1 LWRIILSVDLKLSQM
16 SETTIARRL
25 AAILAAD
32 VVAYSRLMGADED
45 ATMAQWWEYRRE
57 VIDPGIEKSGG
68 RIVKHT
74 GDGFLAEFASAFD
87 AVKCAL
93 ALQAEINERSEK
105 VAQDKRVQFRMGVNL
120 GDIMS
125 DDEDIYGDGVN
136 IAARIEALA
145 EPGRVFVS
153 GSIYEQIRSKPDFE
167 CTSKGEHALKNIAE
181 PMRVFDVCVAGQAPG
196 AENKPAAAAAA
207 QAPDLTG
214 EEKPSIAV
222 LPFDNMSGD
231 EEQEYFADGI
241 TEDLITDL
249 SKISG
254 LLVIARNSVFTYKG
268 KAVNVPDVCRELG
281 VRWALEGSVRKSGNR
296 VRVTAQLIDGGTGGH
311 LWADRFDRNLD
322 DIFAVQDEVTA
333 EIVGALK
340 VKLSAEDEARVGRRG
355 TQDVEAYD
363 SMLQARELIISGTEG
378 NMIQARILIQRGLDQ
393 DPDFAAAMGGMTMT
407 FIMQYANQWGENH
420 RGALEEAERWAKKAV
435 ATDPNEA
442 LSWMALGLVR
452 IWQNRHDDAREA
464 VKKQLELVPSS
475 TDALRMLASIENF
488 AGNYQT
494 SIDAYNEFIKLD
506 PHGPTMALHTAGLA
520 HFALGHWDV
529 AAEYFSQRIAAEPD
543 TDSSYVFLAGTLGH
557 LGQADEAKENW
568 QKVFTVK
575 PDYSLAE
582 RSRLWPY
589 KDTKVV
595 DNLYAGLEKAGIDPG
610 SR

>member
-1 LWRIILSVDLKLSQM
+1 LSVDLKLFHMSQP
-16 SETTIARRL
+16 TIARRL

-93 ALQAEINERSEK
+93 ALQGEINERSQH
-105 VAQDKRVQFRMGVNL
+105 VAEDKRVQFRMGVNL

-145 EPGRVFVS
+145 EPGRVYVS
-153 GSIYEQIRSKPDFE
+153 GSIYEQIRSKPDFD

-181 PMRVFDVCVAGQAPG
+181 PMRVFDVCNAGEAQVAEAMPAVKQALDTP
-196 AENKPAAAAAA
+196 
-207 QAPDLTG
+207 QALGSVED
-214 EEKPSIAV
+214 EKPSIAV

-268 KAVNVPDVCRELG
+268 TAVNVPDVCRELG
-281 VRWALEGSVRKSGNR
+281 VRMALEGSVRKSGNR
-296 VRVTAQLIDGGTGGH
+296 VRITAQLIDGVTGGH

-340 VKLSAEDEARVGRRG
+340 IKLSAEDEARVGHRG

-363 SMLQARELIISGTEG
+363 AMLRTRELIISGSESKV
-378 NMIQARILIQRGLDQ
+378 IEARIILQRILQ
-393 DPDFAAAMGGMTMT
+393 NDPNFATAMGGLAFTY
-407 FIMQYANQWGENH
+407 IMQFTNQWGENH
-420 RGALEEAERWAKKAV
+420 QTALDEAEIWVTKAIE
-435 ATDPNEA
+435 TDPKEA
-442 LSWMALGLVR
+442 NSWLSLAVMRV
-452 IWQNRHDDAREA
+452 WQNRLEDAREA
-464 VKKQLELVPSS
+464 VAQLHEVSPGSP
-475 TDALRMLASIENF
+475 DGLRILATIENF

-494 SIDAYNEFIKLD
+494 AIDAFLELVRLD
-506 PHGPTMALHTAGLA
+506 PHGPAMALHTVGQSY
-520 HFALGHWDV
+520 FALGEWEK
-529 AAEYFSQRIAAEPD
+529 AADYFRQRIARESN

-557 LGQADEAKENW
+557 LGQKEEAQENW
-568 QKVFTVK
+568 KQVFMVK
-575 PDYSLAE
+575 PDYSLAV

-589 KDTKVV
+589 KDSTVA

-610 SR
+610 PR

>member
-1 LWRIILSVDLKLSQM
+1 M
-16 SETTIARRL
+16 SESTIARRL

-93 ALQAEINERSEK
+93 TLQGEINERSQQ

-145 EPGRVFVS
+145 DPGRVFVS
-153 GSIYEQIRSKPDFE
+153 GSIYEQIRSKPDFD

-181 PMRVFDVCVAGQAPG
+181 PMRVFDVCRAGEAPV
-196 AENKPAAAAAA
+196 EEIKPAAATVP
-207 QAPDLTG
+207 QAPDPVA

-268 KAVNVPDVCRELG
+268 TAVNIPDVCRELG

-296 VRVTAQLIDGGTGGH
+296 VRVTAQLIDGSTGGH

-340 VKLSAEDEARVGRRG
+340 VKLSAEDEARVGHRG

-363 SMLQARELIISGTEG
+363 TMLRTRELIISGSEG
-378 NMIQARILIQRGLDQ
+378 KVIEARILLQRILQ
-393 DPDFAAAMGGMTMT
+393 NDPNFAAAMGGLAFTY
-407 FIMQYANQWGENH
+407 IMHFTNQWGENH
-420 RGALEEAERWAKKAV
+420 QTALNEAEKWVNKAIE
-435 ATDPNEA
+435 TDPKESYA
-442 LSWMALGLVR
+442 WLSLAVMRV
-452 IWQNRHDDAREA
+452 WQNRLDDAREA
-464 VKKQLELVPSS
+464 VARLHEVSPGSP
-475 TDALRMLASIENF
+475 DGLRILATIENF
-488 AGNYQT
+488 SGNYQT
-494 SIDAYNEFIKLD
+494 AIDAFQELIRLD
-506 PHGPTMALHTAGLA
+506 PHGPAMALHTVGQSY
-520 HFALGHWDV
+520 FALGDWET
-529 AAEYFSQRIAAEPD
+529 AADYFRQRIAREPD
-543 TDSSYVFLAGTLGH
+543 TDSSYVFLAGTLGQ
-557 LGQADEAKENW
+557 LGQKEEAQENW
-568 QKVFTVK
+568 KQVFMVK
-575 PDYSLAE
+575 PDYSLAV

-589 KDTKVV
+589 NDTTVA

-610 SR
+610 PR

>member
-1 LWRIILSVDLKLSQM
+1 MSQ
-16 SETTIARRL
+16 TPIARRL

-74 GDGFLAEFASAFD
+74 GDGFLAEFSSAFD

-93 ALQAEINERSEK
+93 ALQGEINERSAQ
-105 VAQDKRVQFRMGVNL
+105 VAEDKRVQFRMGVNL

-145 EPGRVFVS
+145 DPGRVFVS
-153 GSIYEQIRSKPDFE
+153 GSIYEQIRSKPDFD

-181 PMRVFDVCVAGQAPG
+181 PMRVFDVCLAGQAP
-196 AENKPAAAAAA
+196 AEENKPAAAPQTPNAA
-207 QAPDLTG
+207 QAPAATED
-214 EEKPSIAV
+214 EKPSIAV

-268 KAVNVPDVCRELG
+268 TAVNIPDVCRELG
-281 VRWALEGSVRKSGNR
+281 VRWALEGSVRKAGNR
-296 VRVTAQLIDGGTGGH
+296 VRVTAQLIDGTTGGH

-340 VKLSAEDEARVGRRG
+340 VKLSAEDEARVSHRG

-363 SMLQARELIISGTEG
+363 TMLQARELILSGTES
-378 NMIQARILIQRGLDQ
+378 NMIQARILIQRGLDK

-407 FIMQYANQWGENH
+407 YIMQYANQWGENH
-420 RGALEEAERWAKKAV
+420 RGALEEAERWAEKAV

-442 LSWMALGLVR
+442 LSWMAMCVVR

-464 VKKQLELVPSS
+464 VKRQLELAPSA
-475 TDALRMLASIENF
+475 TDPLRMLSTIENF
-488 AGNYQT
+488 SGNYQT
-494 SIDAYNEFIKLD
+494 AIDAYEEFEKLD
-506 PHGPTMALHTAGLA
+506 PHGPTMALHTVGLA

-529 AAEYFSQRIAAEPD
+529 AAEFFRRRIAQEPD
-543 TDSSYVFLAGTLGH
+543 TDSSYVMLAGSLGH
-557 LGQADEAKENW
+557 LGEPEEAKKQW
-568 QKVFTVK
+568 KQVFNVK

-589 KDTKVV
+589 KDTVVV

-610 SR
+610 PR